1 MYAVHIS
8 MLLRKEKEVI
18 IMKISVELDMNERDS
33 LKKMLRAALKAAKN
47 AGLDMD
53 ISVSKQ
59 VDSVDN
65 LFAHGPLNKQLDS
78 FVVWTA
84 IDGLTAMID
93 QFGTWII
100 QTIRMIKGLG
110 RIANKYD
117 KRIKKYL
124 EYTKNMND

>member
-1 MYAVHIS
+1 
-8 MLLRKEKEVI
+8 
-18 IMKISVELDMNERDS
+18 MKISVELDMNERDS
-33 LKKMLRAALKAAKN
+33 LKKMVRAALKAAKN

-59 VDSVDN
+59 VESVDN
-65 LFAHGPLNKQLDS
+65 LFAHGALNKEFDS

-84 IDGLTAMID
+84 LDGITAMIE

>member
-1 MYAVHIS
+1 
-8 MLLRKEKEVI
+8 
-18 IMKISVELDMNERDS
+18 MKISVELDMNERDS

-65 LFAHGPLNKQLDS
+65 LFAHGPLNKKLDS

-93 QFGTWII
+93 RFGVWAI
-100 QTIRMIKGLG
+100 QTLRMVKDLG
-110 RIANKYD
+110 KIANKYD
-117 KRIKKYL
+117 RRIKVYL
-124 EYTKNMND
+124 EHTKNM

>member
-1 MYAVHIS
+1 
-8 MLLRKEKEVI
+8 
-18 IMKISVELDMNERDS
+18 MKIAIELDVNERDS
-33 LKKMLRAALKAAKN
+33 LKKMVRAALKAAKN

-53 ISVSKQ
+53 LSISKQ

-65 LFAHGPLNKQLDS
+65 LFAHGPLNTQFDS

-100 QTIRMIKGLG
+100 QTLRMIKGLG
-110 RIANKYD
+110 RIADKYD
-117 KRIKKYL
+117 KRIKDYL
-124 EYTKNMND
+124 EHTKDAE

>member
-1 MYAVHIS
+1 
-8 MLLRKEKEVI
+8 
-18 IMKISVELDMNERDS
+18 MKIAIELDVNERDS
-33 LKKMLRAALKAAKN
+33 LRKLVRAALKAAKN

-53 ISVSKQ
+53 ISISKQ

-65 LFAHGPLNKQLDS
+65 LFSHGPLNKQFDS

-84 IDGLTAMID
+84 LDGITAMIE
-93 QFGTWII
+93 QFGVWAI

-117 KRIKKYL
+117 KRIKYYL
-124 EYTKNMND
+124 EHTKDAE